1 MNTHLLSAETR
12 ERDKIARL
20 SRSLYERGLTAG
32 SSGNISVRL
41 SDGWLLTPTNSCLGE
56 LDPARI
62 SKLDWQGT
70 VLAGDPPSKEAFL
83 HRSMYE
89 VRPQAGAIVHLHSTH
104 SAAVSCLCGLDPANC
119 IPPLTPYFVM
129 KIGRLPLVPYHRPGD
144 KALGDVIKTLAPR
157 HSAVLL
163 ANHGPV
169 VSGADLEGAVYAS
182 EELEETAKIFLLLQ
196 NAKTNC
202 LNADQ
207 IEELKVAFKL
217 DLGDADDPF
226 SLGAKVEDLGLR
238 KSTR

>member
-1 MNTHLLSAETR
+1 MNTPTHSEENR
-12 ERDKIARL
+12 EREKIARL

-41 SDGWLLTPTNSCLGE
+41 DDGWLLTPTNSCLGD

-62 SKLDWQGT
+62 SKLDRDGKL
-70 VLAGDPPSKEAFL
+70 LAGDPPSKEAFL

-104 SAAVSCLCGLDPANC
+104 SAAVSCLCGLDPENC

-144 KALGDVIKTLAPR
+144 KALADVIRGLAGK

-163 ANHGPV
+163 SNHGPV
-169 VSGADLEGAVYAS
+169 VSGADLEAAIYAS
-182 EELEETAKIFLLLQ
+182 EELEETAKIFLLLR
-196 NAKTNC
+196 NAPTCC
-202 LNADQ
+202 LNETQ
-207 IEELKVAFKL
+207 LEELKTVFKL
-217 DLGDADDPF
+217 DF
-226 SLGAKVEDLGLR
+226 
-238 KSTR
+238 

>member
-1 MNTHLLSAETR
+1 MNTSSHIAR
-12 ERDKIARL
+12 ENVEREKIARL

-41 SDGWLLTPTNSCLGE
+41 DDGWLLTPTNSCLGD

-62 SKLDWQGT
+62 SKLDWDGKL
-70 VLAGDPPSKEAFL
+70 LAGDPPSKEEFL

-89 VRPQAGAIVHLHSTH
+89 ARSKAGAIVHLHTTH
-104 SAAVSCLCGLDPANC
+104 SAAVSCMSGLDPDNC

-144 KALGDVIKTLAPR
+144 KALGDVIRGLAGR

-169 VSGADLEGAVYAS
+169 VSAADLESAIYAS
-182 EELEETAKIFLLLQ
+182 EELEETAKIFLLLGNVQ
-196 NAKTNC
+196 THC
-202 LNADQ
+202 LNSEQ
-207 IEELKVAFKL
+207 IEELKTAFKL
-217 DLGDADDPF
+217 DF
-226 SLGAKVEDLGLR
+226 
-238 KSTR
+238 

>member
-1 MNTHLLSAETR
+1 MTAQILSEETR

-41 SDGWLLTPTNSCLGE
+41 SNGADGWLLTPTNSCLGA

-62 SKLDWQGT
+62 SRLDWQGNL
-70 VLAGDPPSKEAFL
+70 LAGDPPSKEAFL

-89 VRPQAGAIVHLHSTH
+89 ERPKAGAIVHLHSTH
-104 SAAVSCLCGLDPANC
+104 SAAVSCLAGLDYANC

-144 KALGDVIKTLAPR
+144 KALGDVIRGLAGK

-163 ANHGPV
+163 SNHGPV
-169 VSGADLEGAVYAS
+169 VSGPDLEGAIYAT
-182 EELEETAKIFLLLQ
+182 EELEETARIFLMLHNRPTNLLT
-196 NAKTNC
+196 AE
-202 LNADQ
+202 Q

-217 DLGDADDPF
+217 DI
-226 SLGAKVEDLGLR
+226 
-238 KSTR
+238 

>member
-1 MNTHLLSAETR
+1 MTATTTNTAPSLLSAETR

-41 SDGWLLTPTNSCLGE
+41 DDGWLLTPTNSCLGE

-62 SKLDWQGT
+62 AKLDWEGKL
-70 VLAGDPPSKEAFL
+70 LAGDPPSKEAFL
-83 HRSMYE
+83 HRSMYD
-89 VRPQAGAIVHLHSTH
+89 VRPKAGAIVHLHSTH

-119 IPPLTPYFVM
+119 IPPLTPYFIM
-129 KIGRLPLVPYHRPGD
+129 KIGQLPLVPYHRPGD
-144 KALGDVIKTLAPR
+144 QALGAVIKDLAPK

-169 VSGADLEGAVYAS
+169 VSGPDLEGAIYAS

-196 NAKTNC
+196 NQKTHC
-202 LNADQ
+202 LNTEQ
-207 IEELKVAFKL
+207 IDELKTAFKL
-217 DLGDADDPF
+217 DF
-226 SLGAKVEDLGLR
+226 
-238 KSTR
+238 

>member
-1 MNTHLLSAETR
+1 MNTPIISEETR

-41 SDGWLLTPTNSCLGE
+41 SGSDGWLLTPTNSCLGE

-62 SKLDWQGT
+62 SKLDWQGSL
-70 VLAGDPPSKEAFL
+70 LAGDPPSKEAFL

-89 VRPQAGAIVHLHSTH
+89 TRPKAGAIVHLHSTH
-104 SAAVSCLCGLDPANC
+104 SAAVSCLAGLDSANC

-144 KALGDVIKTLAPR
+144 KALGEVIRRLAGQ
-157 HSAVLL
+157 HAAVLL

-169 VSGADLEGAVYAS
+169 VSGADLQSAIYAS
-182 EELEETAKIFLLLQ
+182 EELEETAKIFLLLRG
-196 NAKTNC
+196 APVNC
-202 LNADQ
+202 LTAEQ
-207 IEELKVAFKL
+207 IGELKSVFKL
-217 DLGDADDPF
+217 DI
-226 SLGAKVEDLGLR
+226 
-238 KSTR
+238 